1 MSRFQRTGA
10 VAALLVPAVLALAA
24 CAPEAS
30 RPAAAPEASSP
41 ARISGVAWAYPVAP
55 AAPDPAPVWDDKTRL
70 SLRGSSETYTMAA
83 LKDLFSAPDWAPSAH
98 PPMPPVVAHGRKPD
112 VRACGYCHLPTGDG
126 RPENASLAGLPRAY
140 FIEQMRAFR
149 SGERRSSVEGRGPT
163 ATMEAIGKAM
173 TDAEIEAAADYFAAL
188 PRRGFTQVVET
199 DTVPRTLTTGWIYS
213 RDPAGGEE
221 PLGRRIIEMPEDFAR
236 FEMRDANMRYIA
248 YAPKGS
254 LERGAELARTWGQG
268 TQACG
273 SCHGPAYEG
282 MDAIPAL
289 AGRSPTMIARQLND
303 FRTGAR
309 KTPAGEIMRTIAASM
324 SDEDIIALSAY
335 LASRQ
340 P

>member
-1 MSRFQRTGA
+1 MGKFQRMGA
-10 VAALLVPAVLALAA
+10 VAALLAPAVLALAA
-24 CAPEAS
+24 CAPEAPQ
-30 RPAAAPEASSP
+30 PAAAPAAVPP
-41 ARISGVAWAYPVAP
+41 AGASGVGWAYPVAP
-55 AAPDPAPVWDDKTRL
+55 PAPNPAPAWDDKTRL
-70 SLRGSSETYTMAA
+70 SLPGSAEGYTMAA
-83 LKDLFSAPDWAPSAH
+83 LKDLFTAPDWAPAEH
-98 PPMPPVVAHGRKPD
+98 PPMPPVVSQGRKPD

-163 ATMEAIGKAM
+163 MTMEAIGRAA
-173 TDAEIEAAADYFAAL
+173 TDEEIIAAADYFAAL
-188 PRRGFTQVVET
+188 PRRGFTRVVET

-221 PLGRRIIEMPEDFAR
+221 PLGQRIIEMPEDFAR
-236 FEMRDANMRYIA
+236 FEMRDAKMRYIA
-248 YAPKGS
+248 YAPRGS
-254 LERGAELARTWGQG
+254 LDRGAELARTWGRG

-273 SCHGPAYEG
+273 LCHGPALQG
-282 MDAIPAL
+282 MDAVPAL

-309 KTPAGEIMRTIAASM
+309 KTPAGEVMRTIASTMTDADM
-324 SDEDIIALSAY
+324 IALSAY
-335 LASRQ
+335 LASRE